1 MTNKEKEELL
11 EGWREFYK
19 KYQEREL
26 NEMPKYINHDYL
38 DFKPMDF
45 KSMKLLEEKWIQMKV
60 QYPAQRIKQLIPDAL
75 CFSTKMKNTA
85 IIGITVWDE
94 ELKSWNLEVAS
105 YVKLEKTNYGYY
117 KVRTVHT
124 KEDFRDK
131 KYTLTL
137 YYTLVK
143 NGVLLCSDNE
153 QYQGAKP
160 LWKALARLVPVEIY
174 NEENG
179 ETFNY
184 NEDIPDH
191 KVWSTDNSK
200 YFDILRVK
208 DLS

>member
-11 EGWREFYK
+11 EGWRAFYK

-38 DFKPMDF
+38 DFKPMDD
-45 KSMKLLEEKWIQMKV
+45 KSMQLLEQKWIQLKTYSAKTKAFEKDIFV
-60 QYPAQRIKQLIPDAL
+60 
-75 CFSTKMKNTA
+75 FTTKMKNTA
-85 IIGITVWDE
+85 IIGMTRYDK
-94 ELKSWNLEVAS
+94 LSNSWYLEVAS

-124 KEDFRDK
+124 KEDLRGS